1 MKFIINFIE
10 VLTKQ
15 HKYCKIVFIILKKGV
30 SVMKVFTAKS
40 VGNEV
45 MAVYGDR
52 KYVLMFETSK
62 MAKTFV
68 KELEETQRDFWENG
82 KNRKKA
88 MDLNLNMLTVRM
100 NFNKSGNSDRWTM
113 VATMTDKEQLKCFYE
128 DLRYAIWGPI
138 P

>member
-1 MKFIINFIE
+1 
-10 VLTKQ
+10 
-15 HKYCKIVFIILKKGV
+15 
-30 SVMKVFTAKS
+30 MKVFTAKS

-45 MAVYGDR
+45 MAGYGDR

-100 NFNKSGNSDRWTM
+100 NFNKSGNSDWWTM